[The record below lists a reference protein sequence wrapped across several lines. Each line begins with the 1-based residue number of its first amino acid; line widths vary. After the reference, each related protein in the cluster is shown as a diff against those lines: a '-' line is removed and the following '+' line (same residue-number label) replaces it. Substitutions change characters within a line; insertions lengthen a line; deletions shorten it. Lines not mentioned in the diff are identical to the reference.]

1 MRFSSHGLTN
11 MLSLADCIPSACLLL
26 WAFSSE
32 LPENM
37 SFSFVSRNMTFYSC
51 FFRIKYLIYWL
62 VLPANSETGSRYW
75 GLGKIHMVCKLDPQ
89 ILLVA
94 LQPQG

>member
-11 MLSLADCIPSACLLL
+11 MLSLADCIPSTCLLL
-26 WAFSSE
+26 WAFISE

-37 SFSFVSRNMTFYSC
+37 SFSFVSRNKTFY
-51 FFRIKYLIYWL
+51 RIKYLIYWL

-75 GLGKIHMVCKLDPQ
+75 GLGKITWSVN
-89 ILLVA
+89 
-94 LQPQG
+94 